1 MLFPKGSWDF
11 DPQGQWNYTRKS
23 LNAACDSMRIAQV
36 TGFLGSGKTT
46 FLIAVAKELDSRG
59 MKVATIVNDVGH
71 INVDRKCME
80 VHGLHAKE
88 ISGGC
93 ICCEVQGT
101 LTTTVTNIYMSFRP
115 DIILVEPTGVAIPL
129 GLRQAAAETIKK
141 MPKLLEQSPIVTFV
155 DAMRIDKLMN
165 NVRRLVETQ
174 IIEADAVL
182 INKVDAVD
190 QERLRKVT
198 EMVRSLNPDVRLLY
212 GSARTGQGVKDVA
225 DLMANG
231 EAVVYD
237 LTEAEDRF
245 DRKYGE

>member
-1 MLFPKGSWDF
+1 
-11 DPQGQWNYTRKS
+11 
-23 LNAACDSMRIAQV
+23 MRIAQV

-46 FLIAVAKELDSRG
+46 FLIEVAKELNSRG
-59 MKVATIVNDVGH
+59 LKVATIVNDVGH

-80 VHGLHAKE
+80 VHGIDTME

-101 LTTTVTNIYMSFRP
+101 LTTTVTNIYMSFKP
-115 DIILVEPTGVAIPL
+115 DVILVEPTGVAIPL
-129 GLRQAAAETIKK
+129 GLKQAAAQTVKK
-141 MPKLLEQSPIVTFV
+141 MPKILEQSPIVTFV

-182 INKVDAVD
+182 INKVDAVSE
-190 QERLRKVT
+190 ERLRSVT
-198 EMVRSLNPDVRLLY
+198 ELVKGLNPNVRLIY
-212 GSARTGQGVKDVA
+212 GSARTGQGIKEVA
-225 DLMANG
+225 DLMVNG

-237 LTEAEDRF
+237 LSDAEDRF
-245 DRKYGE
+245 DKKYGE

>member
-1 MLFPKGSWDF
+1 
-11 DPQGQWNYTRKS
+11 
-23 LNAACDSMRIAQV
+23 MRIAQV

-46 FLIAVAKELDSRG
+46 FLIEVAKELNSRG
-59 MKVATIVNDVGH
+59 LKVATIVNDVGH

-80 VHGLHAKE
+80 VHGIDTME

-101 LTTTVTNIYMSFRP
+101 LTTTVTNIYMSFKP
-115 DIILVEPTGVAIPL
+115 DVILVEPTGVAIPL
-129 GLRQAAAETIKK
+129 GLKQAAAQTVKK
-141 MPKLLEQSPIVTFV
+141 MPKILEQSPIVTFV

-182 INKVDAVD
+182 INKVDAVSE
-190 QERLRKVT
+190 ERLRSVT
-198 EMVRSLNPDVRLLY
+198 ELVKGLNPEVRLIY
-212 GSARTGQGVKDVA
+212 GSARTGQGIKEVA
-225 DLMANG
+225 DLMVNG

-237 LTEAEDRF
+237 LTDAEDRF
-245 DRKYGE
+245 DKKYGE

>member
-1 MLFPKGSWDF
+1 M
-11 DPQGQWNYTRKS
+11 
-23 LNAACDSMRIAQV
+23 
-36 TGFLGSGKTT
+36 GSGKTT
-46 FLIAVAKELDSRG
+46 FLIEVAKELNSRG
-59 MKVATIVNDVGH
+59 LKVATIVNDVGH

-80 VHGLHAKE
+80 VHGIDTME

-115 DIILVEPTGVAIPL
+115 DVILVEPTGVAIPL
-129 GLRQAAAETIKK
+129 GLKQAAAETVKK
-141 MPKLLEQSPIVTFV
+141 MPKVLEQSPIVTFV

-190 QERLRKVT
+190 KEKLERVTLMVQE
-198 EMVRSLNPDVRLLY
+198 LNPGVRLFY
-212 GSARTGQGVKDVA
+212 GSSRTGMGVKEVA
-225 DLMANG
+225 DLMVNG
-231 EAVVYD
+231 KAVTYD
-237 LTEAEDRF
+237 LSEAEDRF